1 MNWTEYNSTTGQ
13 MGGVHSG
20 YQDAESALSQI
31 FMAGMDA
38 VIEGEYDNRTHY
50 ILNGQPTERP
60 ASPVTIDGRT
70 LSDVPPGSTLWI
82 DGESYEAEGDV
93 ELDFAMPGTY
103 KLRVVCFPYLDWEYD
118 LVML

>member
-1 MNWTEYNSTTGQ
+1 MINITEYDETRGELGFIKSFSDEETYELNTA
-13 MGGVHSG
+13 GVAHVVG
-20 YQDAESALSQI
+20 AYASADYYVVD
-31 FMAGMDA
+31 GRA
-38 VIEGEYDNRTHY
+38 V
-50 ILNGQPTERP
+50 ERP

-70 LSDVPPGSTLWI
+70 LSDVPAGSTLWI

-93 ELDFAMPGTY
+93 ELDFVMPGTY